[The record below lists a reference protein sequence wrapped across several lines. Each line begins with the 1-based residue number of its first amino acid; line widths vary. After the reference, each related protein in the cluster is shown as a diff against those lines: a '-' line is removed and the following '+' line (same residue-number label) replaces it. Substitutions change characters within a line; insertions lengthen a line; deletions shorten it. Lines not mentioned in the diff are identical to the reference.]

1 MSKDQDPKT
10 QSQNKVFHARA
21 MDGLQVKSDGYEIS
35 TSGNQLM
42 TEGVQRGQRHHVTG
56 LQPRE
61 YGKQMAPTTSP
72 QRTFAPANGPKV
84 PPRKP

>member
-1 MSKDQDPKT
+1 MSKDQDQKAQPK
-10 QSQNKVFHARA
+10 NNVFHAVA
-21 MDGLQVKSDGYEIS
+21 MDGLQVAREGYQKS

-61 YGKQMAPTTSP
+61 YGQQTAPSSSP

-84 PPRKP
+84 PPKKP

>member
-10 QSQNKVFHARA
+10 QPQNNVFHAVA
-21 MDGLQVKSDGYEIS
+21 MDGRQVRSDGYQLS
-35 TSGNQLM
+35 ASGNQLM
-42 TEGVQRGQRHHVTG
+42 TEGVQRAQRQHVTG

-61 YGKQMAPTTSP
+61 YGKQTAPTTTP